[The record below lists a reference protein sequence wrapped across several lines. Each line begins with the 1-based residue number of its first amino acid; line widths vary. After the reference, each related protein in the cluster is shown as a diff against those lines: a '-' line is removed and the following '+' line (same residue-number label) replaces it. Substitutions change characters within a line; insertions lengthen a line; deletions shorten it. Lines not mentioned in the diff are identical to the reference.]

1 MQSDNSTKMELD
13 IPEKGVDLAKLIYDV
28 AGECDTS
35 GGYRRT
41 VDFSGLLDDVLT
53 QIEIARIRNKNP
65 NLSEIE
71 IQKLVDAI
79 IAENNRKREE
89 IEAAKAAKREKI
101 KQLFHGNALEGYE
114 LAYSLCKE
122 NNSNEAKELAYR
134 MVHRLKNH
142 SKEEQINICRQY
154 AESLIDIGE
163 SGNNIAKVYCDMA
176 SLVYPV
182 YKRDDYSLCLSF
194 YEKAYEYIDE
204 PTRML
209 DEIIGFCN
217 RFSIDELRT
226 KCEQK
231 KKALHAH
238 R

>member
-114 LAYSLCKE
+114 LAYSLCQE

-217 RFSIDELRT
+217 RFRLDELRT

>member
-1 MQSDNSTKMELD
+1 MDLNV
-13 IPEKGVDLAKLIYDV
+13 PETGLDLAQLIYDV
-28 AGECDTS
+28 ARECDTT

-41 VDFSGLLDDVLT
+41 VNFSGLLDDVLT
-53 QIEIARIRNKNP
+53 QIEIVKIRNKNP
-65 NLSEIE
+65 NLSEVE
-71 IQKLVDAI
+71 IQKRVDAV
-79 IAENNRKREE
+79 IAESNRKREE
-89 IEAAKAAKREKI
+89 LEAAKAAKREKI

-114 LAYSLCKE
+114 LAYRLCKE
-122 NNSNEAKELAYR
+122 DNSHEAKKLAYH

-142 SKEEQINICRQY
+142 PKEEQLDICRLY
-154 AESLIDIGE
+154 AESLAENGE

-176 SLVYPV
+176 TLVYPV

-194 YEKAYEYIDE
+194 YYKAYEFIDE

-217 RFSIDELRT
+217 RFRLDELRT

-231 KKALHAH
+231 KKALQVTH
-238 R
+238 